1 MKINKLT
8 LTLFSL
14 MFSWSSSVYSL
25 TADDFLPPAQAQNDA
40 EKAAALEIKEPN
52 SIKEETGLDGVKAVS
67 AANIQDA
74 VNSASQKIQ
83 LNGGIGAQQ
92 IKFPS
97 GFGWVAS
104 GVSTYNVMPNS
115 SATLTQQRLAYQKAF
130 LSAKKNLAEALY
142 GLSTEAK
149 ETLLSELDLVEN
161 ETETLSNSKESHS
174 EHISEAVNGMLRGY
188 VVYNL
193 EDKQDEKNKIGTVT
207 VTIVTTPKTMGM
219 TTQVNTDS
227 LTADNINDGLNHV
240 LSEIST
246 GLVAPVGGKTISIP
260 STGEMAFVGFGS
272 AIIPDNPNAA
282 TKAKLSLNAQKMS
295 VMRARSAL
303 CGIILGDSVSAKS
316 QLDSSTLEL
325 SNQFEQLSKEDPFLS
340 LDKQNQMVQKFEEQ
354 KNLFV
359 SRTFSSEEISS
370 TRKGVLPPGVMVKT
384 FVDESN
390 TVAQSVAIYIPSMS
404 DSAAKAG
411 KTMKENEIVKDQ
423 KSQSKNTDNLAL
435 PKAGPTGQ
443 VTKDEDL

>member
-1 MKINKLT
+1 
-8 LTLFSL
+8 
-14 MFSWSSSVYSL
+14 
-25 TADDFLPPAQAQNDA
+25 
-40 EKAAALEIKEPN
+40 
-52 SIKEETGLDGVKAVS
+52 
-67 AANIQDA
+67 
-74 VNSASQKIQ
+74 
-83 LNGGIGAQQ
+83 
-92 IKFPS
+92 
-97 GFGWVAS
+97 
-104 GVSTYNVMPNS
+104 
-115 SATLTQQRLAYQKAF
+115 
-130 LSAKKNLAEALY
+130 
-142 GLSTEAK
+142 
-149 ETLLSELDLVEN
+149 
-161 ETETLSNSKESHS
+161 
-174 EHISEAVNGMLRGY
+174 MLRGY

-282 TKAKLSLNAQKMS
+282 TKAKLSLNALKMS
-295 VMRARSAL
+295 VMRARSSL

-325 SNQFEQLSKEDPFLS
+325 SNQFEQQSKEDPFLS
-340 LDKQNQMVQKFEEQ
+340 LDKQNKMVQKFEEQ
-354 KNLFV
+354 KNLFA
-359 SRTFSSEEISS
+359 SRTFSSEEINS

-411 KTMKENEIVKDQ
+411 KTMKENEMVKRSEVSIQ
-423 KSQSKNTDNLAL
+423 KHR
-435 PKAGPTGQ
+435 
-443 VTKDEDL
+443 

>member
-1 MKINKLT
+1 MKINKLA
-8 LTLFSL
+8 LTVFSI
-14 MFSWSSSVYSL
+14 MFSWSSVGYCLS
-25 TADDFLPPAQAQNDA
+25 ADDFLPPAQAKNEAD
-40 EKAAALEIKEPN
+40 KVAALEIKEPD
-52 SIKEETGLDGVKAVS
+52 SIKEETGLGGVKAVS
-67 AANIQDA
+67 AANMQDA

-83 LNGGIGAQQ
+83 MNGGIGAQQ

-104 GVSTYNVMPNS
+104 GVSTYSVMPNS
-115 SATLTQQRLAYQKAF
+115 SATLSQQRLAYQKAF
-130 LSAKKNLAEALY
+130 LSAKKNLTEALY

-149 ETLLSELDLVEN
+149 ETLLSELDLVESDA
-161 ETETLSNSKESHS
+161 ESLSNSKEAHS

-227 LTADNINDGLNHV
+227 LTADNITDGLNHV

-282 TKAKLSLNAQKMS
+282 TKAKLSLNAQKIA
-295 VMRARSAL
+295 VMRARSSL
-303 CGIILGDSVSAKS
+303 CGIILGDSITAKS

-325 SNQFEQLSKEDPFLS
+325 SNQFEQLNKEDPILI
-340 LDKQNQMVQKFEEQ
+340 LDNQNRLTQKFEEQ
-354 KNLFV
+354 KNLYV
-359 SRTFSSEEISS
+359 SRTFSSEEINSA
-370 TRKGVLPPGVMVKT
+370 RKGILPPGVMVKT

-390 TVAQSVAIYIPSMS
+390 IVAYSVAIYIPSIS
-404 DSAAKAG
+404 TKAGNSG
-411 KTMKENEIVKDQ
+411 KTMEENEIVKEQ
-423 KSQSKNTDNLAL
+423 KSQSTNADNLAL

>member
-1 MKINKLT
+1 
-8 LTLFSL
+8 
-14 MFSWSSSVYSL
+14 
-25 TADDFLPPAQAQNDA
+25 
-40 EKAAALEIKEPN
+40 
-52 SIKEETGLDGVKAVS
+52 
-67 AANIQDA
+67 
-74 VNSASQKIQ
+74 
-83 LNGGIGAQQ
+83 
-92 IKFPS
+92 
-97 GFGWVAS
+97 
-104 GVSTYNVMPNS
+104 
-115 SATLTQQRLAYQKAF
+115 
-130 LSAKKNLAEALY
+130 
-142 GLSTEAK
+142 
-149 ETLLSELDLVEN
+149 
-161 ETETLSNSKESHS
+161 
-174 EHISEAVNGMLRGY
+174 
-188 VVYNL
+188 
-193 EDKQDEKNKIGTVT
+193 
-207 VTIVTTPKTMGM
+207 MGM